1 MCLLLVTESE
11 SYDRQISKNKSCV
24 ASTGSITGGIKRN
37 PTTNLTVKPQHQIT
51 SNLTQ
56 RCTDQICR
64 QKKGQTRHA
73 HYSPTLRN
81 CCKGRKVYVDYF
93 DGRQWAQY
101 TGLSSVQKYRA
112 RRNASQLQTLN
123 EKVKRRREKQQEE
136 TITGNVG
143 WAHSPCLVGAQE

>member
-1 MCLLLVTESE
+1 MCLLLVTKSK
-11 SYDRQISKNKSCV
+11 SYDKQISKNKSCV
-24 ASTGSITGGIKRN
+24 ASTGSITGSGGGGGN
-37 PTTNLTVKPQHQIT
+37 YTPSSTNLTVKPQHQIT

-56 RCTDQICR
+56 RFGDQICR

-73 HYSPTLRN
+73 HYSPTSRN

-112 RRNASQLQTLN
+112 RRNASQLETLN
-123 EKVKRRREKQQEE
+123 SR
-136 TITGNVG
+136 
-143 WAHSPCLVGAQE
+143 A